1 MQNKEKVG
9 VVDMNIVAL
18 FALLLLLLV
27 EVVAEVDEEFV
38 LFSAKEVAEETV
50 SATDNNCP

>member
-18 FALLLLLLV
+18 FALLLLLLL
-27 EVVAEVDEEFV
+27 VAEVDEEFV